1 MSRKLY
7 DDFTKQPVSK
17 MAQSISDMTYSYN
30 EIKVPAKHYKD
41 LLEKDIIE
49 LASQDINIEMCLL
62 KPYVDMMNSMS
73 KESRKYFIKALLI
86 CELKI
91 KDTANEINALSKL
104 YDSIED
110 NSLKTVID
118 KDIQKLYSDL
128 KNNENIVFEMN

>member
-1 MSRKLY
+1 M
-7 DDFTKQPVSK
+7 
-17 MAQSISDMTYSYN
+17 
-30 EIKVPAKHYKD
+30 
-41 LLEKDIIE
+41 
-49 LASQDINIEMCLL
+49 
-62 KPYVDMMNSMS
+62 
-73 KESRKYFIKALLI
+73 
-86 CELKI
+86 KI

>member
-1 MSRKLY
+1 
-7 DDFTKQPVSK
+7 
-17 MAQSISDMTYSYN
+17 
-30 EIKVPAKHYKD
+30 
-41 LLEKDIIE
+41 
-49 LASQDINIEMCLL
+49 
-62 KPYVDMMNSMS
+62 MS